1 MTSGSGRRRRESP
14 ASRLAGPREQPSS
27 PHTTVTLP
35 DDPRLANP
43 YVAATKLFI
52 PRPPATFVPRP
63 RLTERVAQG
72 IDQKLTLI
80 IGPAGAGKTTLL
92 TIWAAGRTD
101 HDLPLAWLSL
111 DAGDNDSYRFWD
123 SFITALSSIAPGLGE
138 GAMNVLRSP
147 DRAPIKAVMTALVN
161 EIQALHLGFAV
172 VLDDYHVIEDQAIH
186 RALSFLLDHLPES
199 MHVVITSRSQPPL
212 NISRLRARGQLNE
225 IDAADLRFDA
235 GESAAFLNEVMKLGL
250 APDDVRALEA
260 RTEGWVAGL
269 QLAALSLRG
278 RHVSE
283 FISTFAGSNRFVFDY
298 LADEVLSKQSQDVV
312 DFLQRTAILDRLSGA
327 LCDAVTGRQDGDSVL
342 RRLEQDNL
350 FVVSLDDRRTWYRY
364 HPLFRD
370 VLRDRLG
377 SAERIDVDHLHEQAS
392 QWYEEN
398 GFLPEAL
405 DHALAAQDYGHAA
418 DIATATAYGM
428 FDRGDIATLLTWL
441 RALPDDE
448 IRARPILAIHYAWS
462 LALSGQF
469 EGIDEY
475 LQLAEA
481 RAEEAADTRPDAT
494 EGQPV
499 VARILGSA
507 EALRAHVSRA
517 RGDADSTLE
526 HARRALELL
535 GKDDRR
541 LRGVVAINMAAG
553 ERMKGHLSTAAKGF
567 AEAVRHSRAAGH
579 FHVAVMAAGLQAR
592 VHLILGSLR
601 DAERACVRALRL
613 AVDHRMEQVPAAGYA
628 HIAMADLLREQNALE
643 RASQHATKGV
653 ELILQGDI
661 AGALADAYAV
671 QLKVLHALGD
681 REAFAEIEADVEEL
695 IEGDRIVQGE
705 PLVGPF
711 LVRFCL
717 ADGDVVGAERW
728 LDRLHVQPD
737 DDIGAFRESSYIA
750 LARVLLA
757 RGELAEARGLLGRL
771 LKVAKSG
778 GRTGT
783 VIEVQALLALS
794 AQAAGDNGQA
804 LDTIAAAL
812 AAAERERYVRVFLDE
827 GEPMRALLAG
837 VRDALLRGAHGSGS
851 NISLDYVASLLNAFA
866 EETNV
871 SAGASAP
878 PSSLA
883 ERLSEREGEV
893 LHLIDQGLSNQEI
906 AEQFVVALSTVKWH
920 VNNLFGKLGVRSRTQ
935 ALLRA
940 RELNLLLD
948 H

>member
-1 MTSGSGRRRRESP
+1 M
-14 ASRLAGPREQPSS
+14 
-27 PHTTVTLP
+27 
-35 DDPRLANP
+35 DDPRLTNP

-52 PRPPATFVPRP
+52 PRPPTALVPRP

-72 IDQKLTLI
+72 TDQKLTLI

-92 TIWAAGRTD
+92 TIWAAGRAD
-101 HDLPLAWLSL
+101 DDLPLAWLSL
-111 DAGDNDSYRFWD
+111 DPGDNDSYRFWD

-147 DRAPIKAVMTALVN
+147 DRAPIEAVMTALVN
-161 EIQALHLGFAV
+161 EIEALHLGFAV
-172 VLDDYHVIEDQAIH
+172 VLDDYHVIEDPAIH

-199 MHVVITSRSQPPL
+199 MHVVITSRSEPPL
-212 NISRLRARGQLNE
+212 NISRLRARGQLHE
-225 IDAADLRFDA
+225 IDATELRFDV

-278 RHVSE
+278 RDVSE

-298 LADEVLSKQSQDVV
+298 LADEVLAKQSQDVV
-312 DFLQRTAILDRLSGA
+312 DFLQRTAILDRLSGP
-327 LCDAVTGRQDGDSVL
+327 LCDAVTGRQDGDSIL

-364 HPLFRD
+364 HHLFRD

-377 SAERIDVDHLHEQAS
+377 SAERIDVAHLHEQAS
-392 QWYEEN
+392 HWYEEN

-405 DHALAAQDYGHAA
+405 DHALSAQDYGHAA
-418 DIATATAYGM
+418 DIATTIAYGM
-428 FDRGDIATLLTWL
+428 FDRGDIATLLAWL
-441 RALPDDE
+441 RALPDGE
-448 IRARPILAIHYAWS
+448 IRARPILAIHYAWA
-462 LALSGQF
+462 LALSGHL
-469 EGIDEY
+469 EGVDEY
-475 LQLAEA
+475 LQLAEG
-481 RAEEAADTRPDAT
+481 RAAEVADTPPAAT
-494 EGQPV
+494 EEQPT

-507 EALRAHVSRA
+507 EALRAHVA
-517 RGDADSTLE
+517 RVRRDADSTLE
-526 HARRALELL
+526 HSRRALELL

-541 LRGVVAINMAAG
+541 TRGVVAINMAAG
-553 ERMKGHLSTAAKGF
+553 HWMKGHLPTAANGF

-579 FHVAVMAAGLQAR
+579 FHVAMMAAGLRAR
-592 VHLILGSLR
+592 VHMILGSLR
-601 DAERACVRALRL
+601 DAERACVQALRL
-613 AVDHRMEQVPAAGYA
+613 AVDHRMERVPAAGYA

-643 RASQHATKGV
+643 RASQHATKGLD
-653 ELILQGDI
+653 LILQGDI
-661 AGALADAYAV
+661 AGTLADAYAV

-695 IEGDRIVQGE
+695 IEDDGLVQGE
-705 PLVGPF
+705 PGVGPF

-717 ADGDVVGAERW
+717 ADGDLVGAERW
-728 LDRLHVQPD
+728 VHRLDVRQD
-737 DDIGAFRESSYIA
+737 DDLDPFRESSYVA
-750 LARVLLA
+750 LARLLLA
-757 RGELAEARGLLGRL
+757 RGELAEAQGLLARL
-771 LKVAKSG
+771 LEVAQSG

-783 VIEVQALLALS
+783 VIEVQALMALS
-794 AQAAGDNGQA
+794 AQAAGDEGQA
-804 LDTIAAAL
+804 FDAIAAAL
-812 AAAERERYVRVFLDE
+812 KAAERERYVRVFLDE

-837 VRDALLRGAHGSGS
+837 VRDKLIRGDHGTGRHVSV
-851 NISLDYVASLLNAFA
+851 DYVRSLLDALA
-866 EETNV
+866 DGANV

-883 ERLSEREGEV
+883 EALSEREREV
-893 LHLIDQGLSNQEI
+893 LHLIEEGLSNQEI

-920 VNNLFGKLGVRSRTQ
+920 VNNLYGKLAVRSRTQ

-940 RELNLLLD
+940 RQLNLLSD
-948 H
+948 R